1 MGEVKK
7 RPVVIEVDGADAL
20 AIRTMM
26 YLALS
31 YDHRVVDGVLGN
43 SFLYRTARIME
54 AADFELWARRAAVG
68 DCMPRRTAPQ
78 S

>member
-7 RPVVIEVDGADAL
+7 RPVVIEVNGSDAL

-31 YDHRVVDGVLGN
+31 YDHRVIDGVLGN
-43 SFLYRTARIME
+43 RFLYRSGKILE
-54 AADFELWARRAAVG
+54 EADFEL
-68 DCMPRRTAPQ
+68 
-78 S
+78 

>member
-1 MGEVKK
+1 MRLQIEREIANLIEKERAAMGGSNKT
-7 RPVVIEVDGADAL
+7 DAI

-43 SFLYRTARIME
+43 RFLYRAARILE
-54 AADFELWARRAAVG
+54 EADFEL
-68 DCMPRRTAPQ
+68 
-78 S
+78 